1 MALSLFAVILG
12 SVALNSLAQVLLRK
26 AMLEVG
32 AMNFE
37 SPWRYL
43 LTVAFEPWL
52 IAGMICYAV
61 SIVIWLIVLSKA
73 EVSVAYPFLSIG
85 YVLAAAMGFL
95 FLGENVT
102 LSRAF
107 GIALICGG
115 LVFISRSA

>member
-1 MALSLFAVILG
+1 MALSLFAIILG
-12 SVALNSLAQVLLRK
+12 SVALNALAQVLLRK

-37 SPWRYL
+37 SPWHYL
-43 LTVAFEPWL
+43 LTVALEPWL
-52 IAGMICYAV
+52 IAGMTCYAV

-85 YVLAAAMGFL
+85 YVIAAAMGFL